1 VGHQSSNNSSGQ
13 GVLRCEHA
21 FRCINC
27 LGKWLD
33 QYLHNIKPLKAKT
46 KGKLVHRASLPK
58 TKCEH
63 DF

>member
-1 VGHQSSNNSSGQ
+1 MG
-13 GVLRCEHA
+13 
-21 FRCINC
+21 

-33 QYLHNIKPLKAKT
+33 QYFHNINHFKEKI
-46 KGKLVHRASLPK
+46 KGKWAHQASLPK